1 MFLLHQSFVW
11 HSIYTCISTIVPIYF
26 QLLFSLP
33 APLKY
38 SYVYQIQQRSWGD
51 KVVEWLTVELH
62 ADKEWVYAYLQ
73 PGYGINPMAFL
84 VSCST
89 TLLLLGGV
97 KESKMITDIFTW
109 IKVALVLFM
118 AIGGLLLLDTN
129 NLQPFM
135 PPELNGWNGIMRGA
149 TTSFFGYLGYDGIC
163 CVAGEAIN
171 PTVNLPKAVMYTLI
185 IVTALYVVA
194 ALALT
199 GMQNYTEISV
209 ESGFPEAFA
218 SRGVMW
224 AAQLTAAGEVITLPI
239 VVLIS
244 GVLQPRLQYA
254 LARDGLLPHMFCEVT
269 PAGNLR
275 KGTIVAGTI
284 MTFIATFVPFEYLD
298 DFVSAGV
305 LVAFSITN
313 SSLVIMRRESPEN
326 TPFNLEKLLLLF
338 NGLSFLSAV
347 VSVHGPRNI
356 VGKFLAFC
364 FIVATAAVGFWISWS
379 CPSSAVFGGKSI
391 TMGNHKR
398 DNGNQQYFQTPFVPL
413 IPCLGTFINWFLI
426 AQLDFLGIFL
436 LLCYFSLATMFY
448 FHYGAKNSFGNN
460 IGWDYP
466 GDLGLSE
473 DNEEGNNHAPSA
485 TCIENKY
492 TIT

>member
-224 AAQLTAAGEVITLPI
+224 AAQLTAV
-239 VVLIS
+239 
-244 GVLQPRLQYA
+244 GV
-254 LARDGLLPHMFCEVT
+254 
-269 PAGNLR
+269 
-275 KGTIVAGTI
+275 
-284 MTFIATFVPFEYLD
+284 FVH
-298 DFVSAGV
+298 V
-305 LVAFSITN
+305 
-313 SSLVIMRRESPEN
+313 
-326 TPFNLEKLLLLF
+326 
-338 NGLSFLSAV
+338 
-347 VSVHGPRNI
+347 
-356 VGKFLAFC
+356 
-364 FIVATAAVGFWISWS
+364 
-379 CPSSAVFGGKSI
+379 
-391 TMGNHKR
+391 
-398 DNGNQQYFQTPFVPL
+398 
-413 IPCLGTFINWFLI
+413 
-426 AQLDFLGIFL
+426 
-436 LLCYFSLATMFY
+436 
-448 FHYGAKNSFGNN
+448 
-460 IGWDYP
+460 
-466 GDLGLSE
+466 
-473 DNEEGNNHAPSA
+473 
-485 TCIENKY
+485 
-492 TIT
+492 